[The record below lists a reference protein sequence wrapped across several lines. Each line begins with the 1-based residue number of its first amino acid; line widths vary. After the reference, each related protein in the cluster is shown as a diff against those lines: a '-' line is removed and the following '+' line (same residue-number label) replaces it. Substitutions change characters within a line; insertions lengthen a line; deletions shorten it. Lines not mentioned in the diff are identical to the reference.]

1 MATLSLI
8 FSVLGAWMV
17 FLLLGF
23 TKLSYF
29 SKPGCDYT
37 DQYCKF
43 LIQAQSIPVGEIFG
57 AFLFCFLAEI
67 FGRKYIV
74 LTLFIPII
82 VYSALIEFSYDSKN
96 FIFASYA
103 RAISY
108 GGALTILPVYLGEIS
123 EKQSRGKIISSVF
136 ALHIIGKYLQALTKS
151 IFIVAGISVVHY
163 GSIVLSIL
171 TGIVFAVFTRDT
183 PSFFIQ
189 RKQPQLAK
197 ESLRDIRNANVDIDH
212 ELEQL
217 MGKRVSTENVEGTVM
232 LCLESNGCLKA
243 FIIMMSLLGFK
254 ILTGDYT
261 LLLFI
266 ASPFNTTQHLSY
278 VYILLGYILQLLL
291 SFANRLYAL
300 YVIMNID
307 LIKSHTFLSL
317 TSFIGNISGVT
328 LFCFLSEVIGRK
340 RTLIGIFLTLI
351 VSFQTGLFIK
361 YYKNYILLCV
371 VGITKGMSF
380 GGAYTVLPI
389 YISEIS
395 EKFSRGMF
403 ISLSQSIY
411 ILADVMIGNV
421 IPHVDTD
428 LISDVINYMSIL
440 LSLLTITAFGFLAN
454 ESPLYYIGKGRDRSA
469 QIASTDLRSIHDD
482 TQLELDDLQNT
493 TEDRIDNRRHNEKI
507 MTCLK
512 SNGFM
517 KGVVIMISLIILQAL
532 CGVHVLR
539 TYLFVLHDV
548 SPSLKIYMSWLIGG
562 VDFLSSLVCA
572 FAVDRLGR
580 KRCLLISFAGMAVSL
595 IYFFVIKA
603 LLSNNVIS
611 ESPFLYVLV
620 LILFKGLYNFGA
632 GPIPSIFITEIFSLK
647 TKMLM
652 SAVIAYIFA
661 ALQIAM
667 YKGVLLYISSDICLC
682 INIISCFI
690 AVIVNHFLYLET
702 SKKTFDEI
710 QLALKRF

>member
-23 TKLSYF
+23 TKLSFF

-136 ALHIIGKYLQALTKS
+136 ALHIIGKYLQAVTKS
-151 IFIVAGISVVHY
+151 IFTVAGISMVHY

-189 RKQPQLAK
+189 RKQPQQAK
-197 ESLRDIRNANVDIDH
+197 ESLRDIRNANVDIDN

-217 MGKRVSTENVEGTVM
+217 MGKRVSTENIEGTVM

-278 VYILLGYILQLLL
+278 VYILI
-291 SFANRLYAL
+291 
-300 YVIMNID
+300 
-307 LIKSHTFLSL
+307 
-317 TSFIGNISGVT
+317 GVT
-328 LFCFLSEVIGRK
+328 LCGSSILCSVLVDKIGR
-340 RTLIGIFLTLI
+340 L
-351 VSFQTGLFIK
+351 
-361 YYKNYILLCV
+361 N
-371 VGITKGMSF
+371 
-380 GGAYTVLPI
+380 
-389 YISEIS
+389 
-395 EKFSRGMF
+395 
-403 ISLSQSIY
+403 
-411 ILADVMIGNV
+411 
-421 IPHVDTD
+421 
-428 LISDVINYMSIL
+428 
-440 LSLLTITAFGFLAN
+440 
-454 ESPLYYIGKGRDRSA
+454 
-469 QIASTDLRSIHDD
+469 
-482 TQLELDDLQNT
+482 
-493 TEDRIDNRRHNEKI
+493 
-507 MTCLK
+507 
-512 SNGFM
+512 
-517 KGVVIMISLIILQAL
+517 
-532 CGVHVLR
+532 
-539 TYLFVLHDV
+539 
-548 SPSLKIYMSWLIGG
+548 
-562 VDFLSSLVCA
+562 
-572 FAVDRLGR
+572 
-580 KRCLLISFAGMAVSL
+580 CLLISFVIM
-595 IYFFVIKA
+595 FVDQ
-603 LLSNNVIS
+603 
-611 ESPFLYVLV
+611 LV
-620 LILFKGLYNFGA
+620 LIILVAVGTPINEFLVIILIIVFFFAYYIGI
-632 GPIPSIFITEIFSLK
+632 GPIPLVLVGELFPMKF
-647 TKMLM
+647 KMIL
-652 SAVIAYIFA
+652 SATVTSFFFGLEFLAW
-661 ALQIAM
+661 
-667 YKGVLLYISSDICLC
+667 ICLYFKLEM
-682 INIISCFI
+682 NIMLIGSITFCLI
-690 AVIVNHFLYLET
+690 ATFTVKLFYFET
-702 SKKTFDEI
+702 KGKSLNEI
-710 QLALKRF
+710 QLRLNKK